1 MKRFLLLTL
10 FNIFFFSLFAD
21 SIVLDRG
28 WEFKQARLDNWH
40 PATVPGT
47 VHTDL
52 MACGLIDDPFDALNE
67 RAVQW
72 VDKEDWE
79 YRTTFDA
86 PASALGNGTKNA
98 SHELV
103 FHGLDTYADVYLND
117 SLILEAD
124 NMFRTWRVD
133 VTALLKSSNSLRIYF
148 HSPIKRDVEKWNSLP
163 QKYHAIND
171 QSENGGIFDRRVS
184 VFARKAG
191 YHYGW
196 DWGPRLVTSGIWRP
210 IELVTNAGV
219 LIDDVYTRQQTTA
232 KLARL
237 SQTVAINSTGDRQ
250 AVVSVCLKDTDKPLA
265 SKRVDLK
272 AGRNEVTLDF
282 QIKNPRLWWTNGLG
296 EPHLYTF
303 TTAVETDEQRIVED
317 QRIGLRSLRVLAE
330 KDAEGR
336 EFCFELNG
344 ERVFMKGA
352 DYIPCDNF
360 LPRVTD
366 SIYRETIRSAVD
378 VNMNMI
384 RVWGGGV
391 YEDDRFYDL
400 CDENGLLVWQDF
412 MFACSLYP
420 ASGALLDN
428 IREEARDNIVRLR
441 NHPCIALWCGNN
453 ECQDAYYGWGWR
465 EGYFKQ
471 SPEIGKRVQEE
482 FENLYFKALPEL
494 VAQLD
499 PDVRYWPSSPS
510 PYGVMDG
517 NGPRE
522 SSNTKNGDFHYWG
535 VWHGGEPV
543 SNYNVHRARFYSEYG
558 MQSFPEFESVKTF
571 CPDPQQW
578 DIHSD
583 VMMAHQRGGSFA
595 NSRIEGYLENEYVK
609 PDDFADLLYVGQLM
623 QGDAMKTAVE
633 AHRRDKGHC
642 WGTLIWQINDCWPV
656 ASWSTRDYYGRW
668 KAAHYMVRHA
678 MDDILVSPI
687 RTHQCLSDEEL
698 KTQGNAAH
706 PDRLEVY
713 IVNDRRENVN
723 GTLSISLCT
732 MKGEVL
738 RSEQKTVTLP
748 ANSSLSHYSAD
759 VATFLDGRSMAD
771 VYVTADFTPDAK
783 SLSRS
788 AAKTGGGLPLKSVY
802 ASTYCMLKPREMHF
816 PEAHISKDF
825 GIAAD
830 GTPTV
835 TLTADAFVRGVFL
848 SIPGVVNPFAD
859 NYLDL
864 RPGQS
869 VTIGVRNGVA
879 SSQLSSRL
887 VLNSLN
893 ALGK

>member
-1 MKRFLLLTL
+1 MISELSDKMRKIGTLLLAL
-10 FNIFFFSLFAD
+10 AFSVTVNVVGATISLIND
-21 SIVLDRG
+21 G
-28 WEFKQARLDNWH
+28 WMFRQARLNNWH
-40 PATVPGT
+40 KASVPGT

-52 MACGLIDDPFDALNE
+52 MACGLIDDPFMGLNE

-72 VDKEDWE
+72 IDKEDWVYE
-79 YRTTFDA
+79 THFTLDKSQMDDVHKR
-86 PASALGNGTKNA
+86 
-98 SHELV
+98 LV
-103 FHGLDTYADVYLND
+103 FEGLDTYADVSLND
-117 SLILEAD
+117 SVILRAD
-124 NMFRTWRVD
+124 NMFRTWKVD
-133 VTALLKSSNSLRIYF
+133 VSGLVREGDNKLTVYL
-148 HSPIKRDVEKWNSLP
+148 HSPVKMDMPKWETDEARYP
-163 QKYHAIND
+163 AIND
-171 QSENGGIFDRRVS
+171 QSENGGLLDRQIS

-210 IELVTNAGV
+210 VKVETWTGVHIEDTYFRQKTNVRVAHIDEVVTV
-219 LIDDVYTRQQTTA
+219 RSDRQQMVQICVSA
-232 KLARL
+232 DGKVLYKKNVRL
-237 SQTVAINSTGDRQ
+237 HEGVNEI
-250 AVVSVCLKDTDKPLA
+250 PLA
-265 SKRVDLK
+265 YDIKR
-272 AGRNEVTLDF
+272 
-282 QIKNPRLWWTNGLG
+282 PRLWWTNGLG
-296 EPHLYTF
+296 EQYLYTF
-303 TTAVETDEQRIVED
+303 STEVKAEDADEMVQR
-317 QRIGLRSLRVLAE
+317 RIGLRSLRLLRE
-330 KDAEGR
+330 KDEKGR

-344 ERVFMKGA
+344 QRVFMKGA
-352 DYIPCDNF
+352 NYIPCDNF

-400 CDENGLLVWQDF
+400 CDEAGILVWQDF

-420 ASGALLDN
+420 ARGHLLENIRAEAADN
-428 IREEARDNIVRLR
+428 IIRLR
-441 NHPCIALWCGNN
+441 NHPCLALWCGSN
-453 ECQDAYYGWGWR
+453 ECQDAYFGWGWKEDMDKQGVEIAERTLR
-465 EGYFKQ
+465 EF
-471 SPEIGKRVQEE
+471 RH
-482 FENLYFKALPEL
+482 LYYDALPEQVRL
-494 VAQLD
+494 LC
-499 PDVRYWPSSPS
+499 PDVYYTPSSPFAYEDVS
-510 PYGVMDG
+510 AQP
-517 NGPRE
+517 E
-522 SSNTKNGDFHYWG
+522 NGDYHYWG
-535 VWHGGEPV
+535 VWHKNEPV
-543 SNYNVHRARFYSEYG
+543 VQYNICKARFFSEYG

-571 CPDPQQW
+571 CPAPEQW
-578 DIHSD
+578 DIRSD
-583 VMMAHQRGGSFA
+583 VMMSHQRGGEFA
-595 NSRIEGYLENEYVK
+595 NGRIEAYLRADYG
-609 PDDFADLLYVGQLM
+609 DTFDFADLLYVGQLM

-698 KTQGNAAH
+698 KTQGNAVH

-723 GTLSISLCT
+723 GTLSVSLCT

-748 ANSSLSHYSAD
+748 ANSSLSYYSAD